1 MAVSKNKFIVLF
13 LAGISFILV
22 VVIFKS
28 IDFLVKNKYVDE
40 SFQQMTD
47 ENNNTSSS
55 DRVSSNSSSSCTK
68 CFDKFINQMNQ
79 GSNSKTSHTVNLPLN
94 TTTSCKN
101 LCSPTGRC
109 AITGQQCLADIDCPG
124 CQPNEPTSSDSS
136 ECVPGYDGAGK
147 LTGGITPTY
156 SVLTTDIGTKATTF
170 FRKKFSKP
178 VSPDYGVNIWM
189 SKFKE
194 ENNMFKQRYTPS
206 GLQYMPSYPERYSV
220 TGDFVE
226 NGPLPSNSFL
236 K

>member
-1 MAVSKNKFIVLF
+1 MAVSKNKFTVLF

-40 SFQQMTD
+40 SFQQM
-47 ENNNTSSS
+47 
-55 DRVSSNSSSSCTK
+55 
-68 CFDKFINQMNQ
+68 NQMNQ